1 MKTKTIGITTT
12 LIGLAT
18 INISL
23 AATELETAI
32 ATEEYYVEWVKPDYP
47 PMPPVTVD
55 GIMYP
60 WEAVYGPP
68 PMPELIQVRRP
79 KNPKPPEPY
88 DPEKRWLDIKR
99 RLAPWMTE
107 EQLRAKPDLTELIAT
122 AKRSTTLSKES
133 VPKAATRFAEVPSF
147 QSSVD
152 TRSVA
157 SSEASML
164 SGVGGGYE
172 TMESGSSSPTLYLAA
187 IDTSEPGITFY
198 ELWVLDAPLDNWF
211 EIYAA
216 DQLKPH
222 EWYLAHLGEP
232 AFGYGT
238 TLQRYF
244 FAAPGQPSQLFFQV
258 FPFQDSD
265 GDLLTDGME
274 VAVFKSDPNN
284 ADSAFLRDA
293 DQNGQPDFSNAGGN
307 WVTDGDE
314 DFDGDG
320 LSNLKEIRMGVDPL
334 IPQDY
339 FTDSDGDYLPDWI
352 EALIITYTTDPNPG
366 LYGDSDGDGVDNYTE
381 VALLTDPSFPDAVY
395 DYNTYYNLPGT
406 QRAFLLPPITVQ
418 HTASSDPDSLNDLIY
433 NNSGTLGSFMHLEV
447 RRNRDGNGNPSA
459 GEDTLL
465 FGGAFISPPAMY
477 LDPLPTVTDPSDAFI
492 SLSDILATG
501 TSLLGDVWQDAQV
514 SDLIDQ
520 LSMEE
525 LVVIQQ
531 RSMQRTVVR
540 MREIQLAIDL
550 TDSSTGTQMRLR
562 KSISEIHTETVVFRK
577 TSARIAQIQGN
588 NWWTRAGG
596 WIGGAGRV
604 ATVFSIGSTAFD
616 VWNAAG
622 PYIFDVRRRCDN
634 YFDTAGDLAF
644 SLGNLASVWAPSF
657 NLFNMWL
664 IYWNQLQEFEG
675 YDSGC

>member
-1 MKTKTIGITTT
+1 MRVTKVRKASWIICTAVAFIWGISPQLQGQTTDDT
-12 LIGLAT
+12 DSREDGDYIT
-18 INISL
+18 KWIRQ
-23 AATELETAI
+23 
-32 ATEEYYVEWVKPDYP
+32 DYP
-47 PMPPVTVD
+47 PLPTVTVN
-55 GIMYP
+55 GVTMP
-60 WEAVYGPP
+60 WEEVYGTP
-68 PMPELIQVRRP
+68 PMPEYVRVRVP

-107 EQLRAKPDLTELIAT
+107 EQLRAKPDLTELIET
-122 AKRSTTLSKES
+122 AKRRAGISTES
-133 VPKAATRFAEVPSF
+133 VPRAAARFADIPSV
-147 QSSVD
+147 QSSVG

-164 SGVGGGYE
+164 SGVGGGFE
-172 TMESGSSSPTLYLAA
+172 TMESGSASSELHLAR
-187 IDTSEPGITFY
+187 IDTSVPGTTIY
-198 ELWVLDAPLDNWF
+198 ELWVTDAPLDNGL

-222 EWYLAHLGEP
+222 EWYVAHLGEP
-232 AFGYGT
+232 QLGQGT
-238 TLQRYF
+238 SLQIYF
-244 FAAPGQPSQLFFQV
+244 LAAPGQPSQLFFQA

-274 VAVFKSDPNN
+274 LAVFKSDPNN

-293 DQNGQPDFSNAGGN
+293 DQDGPPDHPNASGN
-307 WVTDGDE
+307 WPTDGDE
-314 DFDGDG
+314 DFDGEG
-320 LSNLKEIRMGVDPL
+320 LSNLKEIRMGADPL

-339 FTDSDGDYLPDWI
+339 FADSDGDYLPDWI
-352 EALIITYTTDPNPG
+352 EELIITYTADSDPGP
-366 LYGDSDGDGVDNYTE
+366 YADSDGDLVDNYTE
-381 VALLTDPSFPDAVY
+381 VALLTDPSYPDAVY
-395 DYNTYYNLPGT
+395 DYSTYYTLPGT

-433 NNSGTLGSFMHLEV
+433 NNVRTLGSFMHLEV
-447 RRNRDGNGNPSA
+447 RRNQDGNGSPSA

-477 LDPLPTVTDPSDAFI
+477 LDQLPTVTDPSAAFI

-501 TSLLGDVWQDAQV
+501 TSLLADVWQEAQV

-531 RSMQRTVVR
+531 RSVQRTVVR
-540 MREIQLAIDL
+540 MREMQLTINL
-550 TDSSTGTQMRLR
+550 TDTSTGTQMRLR

-588 NWWTRAGG
+588 NWWTR
-596 WIGGAGRV
+596 RNCV
-604 ATVFSIGSTAFD
+604 
-616 VWNAAG
+616 
-622 PYIFDVRRRCDN
+622 
-634 YFDTAGDLAF
+634 
-644 SLGNLASVWAPSF
+644 
-657 NLFNMWL
+657 
-664 IYWNQLQEFEG
+664 
-675 YDSGC
+675 